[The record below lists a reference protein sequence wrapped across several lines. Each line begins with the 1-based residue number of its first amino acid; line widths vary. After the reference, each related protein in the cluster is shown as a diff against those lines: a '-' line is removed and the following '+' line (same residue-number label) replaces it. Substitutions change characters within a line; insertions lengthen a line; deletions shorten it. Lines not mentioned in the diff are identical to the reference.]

1 MKAEDVL
8 SILNPELQ
16 KKLAAK
22 YDAAVPGMS
31 ESVVDWAYGMHYGRE
46 GVDLKTR
53 QLCSIAALTAMGGH
67 TGPQLAMN
75 IEHTLNAGARPSE
88 ILEIIWQMAVYA
100 GVPAALNGL
109 NTALAYFEEKGLDPR
124 S

>member
-1 MKAEDVL
+1 MNAEQVL
-8 SILNPELQ
+8 NILNPEL
-16 KKLAAK
+16 KKALADK
-22 YDAAVPGMS
+22 YDAALPGMS
-31 ESVVDWAYGMHYGRE
+31 DGLVDWAYDKHYGRE

>member
-1 MKAEDVL
+1 MNAEKVL
-8 SILNPELQ
+8 SILNPELK
-16 KKLAAK
+16 KKLADK

-31 ESVVDWAYGMHYGRE
+31 ESVVDWAYDKHYGRE

-67 TGPQLAMN
+67 TGPQLVMN
-75 IEHTLNAGARPSE
+75 IEHTLNSGARASE

-109 NTALAYFEEKGLDPR
+109 NTAIAYFEEKGLDPR